1 MRRLINHLCRAREV
15 HRMNGE
21 RGAVAVMTA
30 VSLVVLLLI
39 AALAIDVGL
48 MYEERAQLQSS
59 ADAAALS
66 VAQDCAAGDPCQPGT
81 MLSRAEEYATLNVRD
96 TTVVVDQP
104 VKTGNQ
110 IKVAVHSLDSD
121 GAGSLALN
129 FGFVTGK
136 DEADVS
142 AAAAASWRAPYRG
155 TAALPFIFS
164 RCDFDLDAGPQ
175 VLQMH
180 GKANE
185 DDKDNGKD
193 KTTGNGKTKKSDGT
207 DMEEC
212 QIKSPSGQ
220 NLPGGF
226 GVIDSTSCEALVVV
240 GQKSYSDPG
249 NSITNDCKTKLPTLK
264 NKTVLLPIYS
274 DLDHGGDNGWYMPDG
289 WAAFKLLGWKFPSTS
304 EGNTDPKAPCLDS
317 CTGVIGEF
325 VRFVGLD
332 ETEFELP
339 ETGDPIPTDYG
350 AVVVGLDE

>member
-1 MRRLINHLCRAREV
+1 MRRVIHHLRCAREI
-15 HRMNGE
+15 HRANGE
-21 RGAVAVMTA
+21 RGAVAIITA
-30 VSLVVLLLI
+30 IFLVVLLLF

-59 ADAAALS
+59 ADAAALA
-66 VAQDCAAGDPCQPGT
+66 VAQDCAAGSPCLPAA
-81 MLSRAEEYATLNVRD
+81 MLTRARQYASANVRD
-96 TTVVVDQP
+96 ATVDVDQP
-104 VKTGNQ
+104 IKTGNKV
-110 IKVAVHSLDSD
+110 KVAVHSLDSD

-164 RCDFDLDAGPQ
+164 RCDFHLGAGPQ

-180 GKANE
+180 SGS
-185 DDKDNGKD
+185 NGHGNGNGN
-193 KTTGNGKTKKSDGT
+193 GNGKTKKSDGT

-212 QIKSPSGQ
+212 GYKATSGH

-226 GVIDSTSCEALVVV
+226 GVIDSTSCQAVVEI

-249 NSITNDCKTKLPTLK
+249 NSIPGECETKLSALK
-264 NKTVLLPIYS
+264 GKTILLPIYT
-274 DLDHGGDNGWYMPDG
+274 DLGGTGNNGWYRPDG
-289 WAAFKLLGWKFPSTS
+289 WAAFKLLGWRFPSTS
-304 EGNTDPKAPCLDS
+304 AGNTTSGASCTSP

-339 ETGDPIPTDYG
+339 ESGDPIPTDYG

>member
-1 MRRLINHLCRAREV
+1 MWRLIDHLRRVREV
-15 HRMNGE
+15 HRAHGE

-30 VSLVVLLLI
+30 VALVVLLLF

-59 ADAAALS
+59 ADAAALA
-66 VAQDCAAGDPCQPGT
+66 VAQDCAAGEPCTPAA
-81 MLSRAEEYATLNVRD
+81 MLARSEQYAAANVRD
-96 TTVVVDQP
+96 ATVDVDQP
-104 VKTGNQ
+104 VKTGNKV
-110 IKVAVHSLDSD
+110 KVAVHSLDSD

-129 FGFVTGK
+129 FGFVTGN
-136 DEADVS
+136 DEADVF

-164 RCDFDLDAGPQ
+164 RCDFHLGTGPQ

-180 GKANE
+180 SGS
-185 DDKDNGKD
+185 NGNGNGNGNN
-193 KTTGNGKTKKSDGT
+193 GNGKTKKSDGT

-212 QIKSPSGQ
+212 GYKATSGH

-226 GVIDSTSCEALVVV
+226 GVIDSSSCEAIVEI
-240 GQKSYSDPG
+240 GKKSYSDPG
-249 NSITNDCKTKLPTLK
+249 NSIPGDCKTKLPTLK
-264 NKTVLLPIYS
+264 GETILLPIYT
-274 DLDHGGDNGWYMPDG
+274 DLGGSGNNGWYRPDG
-289 WAAFKLLGWKFPSTS
+289 WAAFKLIGWKFPSTS
-304 EGNTDPKAPCLDS
+304 EGNTDPKAPCLNS

-332 ETEFELP
+332 EAEFELP
-339 ETGDPIPTDYG
+339 ESGDPTPTDYG